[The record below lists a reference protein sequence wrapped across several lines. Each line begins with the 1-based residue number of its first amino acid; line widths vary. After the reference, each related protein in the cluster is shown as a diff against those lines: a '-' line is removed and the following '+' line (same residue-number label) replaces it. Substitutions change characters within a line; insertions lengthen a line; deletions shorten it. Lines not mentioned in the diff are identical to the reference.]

1 MGPEFT
7 LSLITHPSL
16 THPWK
21 RILRMFNKLKAL
33 SFPKITR
40 RERIRK
46 SLSAQRRTWS
56 LENLEERIALT
67 VQTFQEGAGLY
78 TGTQDTVL
86 YSQLPGV
93 NFGTETSISVD
104 QQDVGGVRQGLLK
117 FDSIFTSTNE
127 PGKIPLGSTINSAS
141 LRMRVGND
149 SNAAMQMSF
158 YRMLTDWN
166 EGTASWNSFGQV
178 GGISAFEGEVRGLP
192 PDSILF
198 DSRTGPQTL
207 DVTKSLRHWASGE
220 ANFGWLIESATT
232 NGWDFDTSE
241 AAPADRPLL
250 TVDFTPP
257 SGAGTFEFLTL
268 NPSTTE
274 GNAGSSV
281 ASLPVARLGGSTG
294 TVTVHYTIATGTTNG
309 ATAGDDF
316 TATTGQLT
324 FGPGETVKEIP
335 VTIFGDTALEGFE
348 TISVTLSNPTSGSA
362 IKSGAGSAT
371 LSIDDDDALINEV
384 LANISSSTLDE
395 TNREYIELIGTHG
408 ASLNGYQFVVFES
421 EEEEGTGGIGVVDFV
436 IDLAGQTFGS
446 NGLLVITPTN
456 WAYTKDAATN
466 QLTTALLDGAGGK
479 LEDSSQTYA
488 LIRGGSLLTVGTDYD
503 TVGAYLTTAA
513 TAVEN
518 IPGEVGKLDQLP
530 AGAQYIDHVGVNEG
544 GGGDRD
550 RTVNVTGSPGA
561 HVHQPDG
568 INSSNTTSDAVS
580 RRVGQRDP
588 NSIGV
593 WFNGDIT
600 DAVTGKYRT
609 DANNPTAASVVSPAG
624 AVITP
629 GAPNILRNVGLE
641 VKAIT
646 VDEAAGTVSVKV
658 LRTGDLSGTI
668 TVGYTTANG
677 TAVAGLDF
685 TTPAPG
691 STLTFGDQ
699 VSEQTITIPI
709 TVDSVSEGFETFTI
723 LLTSSTSPY
732 QIVAASTVVTVRD
745 GNVLTKTFQEGVNGY
760 TGVRDSTLNS
770 RLPTSGLGAPGVAA
784 TIVVDEQLGA
794 FTGVDAR
801 PAQGLLAFNDLFG
814 SGPDQV
820 PAGAQ
825 IFGGFITVD
834 VVNATASNSEV
845 RLFRMLQNWD
855 EDTASW
861 VDPQGT
867 VGDNLLN
874 GVTPD
879 DVEATAEPDAIV
891 TTPGLRGLVDI
902 PLDINTLQAWAN
914 GTLENFGWSIISDS
928 SLDWTFAS
936 ADYFGAEA
944 RQTPKLTILYNNPT
958 GPGSFRFSDEGFT
971 VNENG
976 TATIAVERVGGTAGA
991 ATLNWSIAAGTGNL
1005 SDITG
1010 PSTGT
1015 VSFSGSEISK
1025 TFTIPINNDT
1035 ALERN
1040 ETLLLSLTGTGVT
1053 IDRAAATLT
1062 IRDNDFNT
1070 ASPSVLLNEFFINSP
1085 GNDGGSEF
1093 AELAGT
1099 AGSAMGS
1106 LYFVAIDG
1114 DSGQFEGVGDL
1125 VVDLG
1130 AFQNGSSG
1138 YTVIGAANDFDF
1150 SVPSDTT
1157 KVNVAAMNVEALA
1170 NDSATYALIYSPNTN
1185 LALGNFD
1192 YDWDN
1197 NGTLELPAGAVFIDS
1212 VAIKDGGALDRSY
1225 FPGSTALV
1233 NPNDVNAFSVGSA
1246 VVVHDAISRV
1256 RGNTVINSGAAW
1268 FGGDLL
1274 GNGDDPA
1281 GYLAANSQ
1289 GLPVTG
1295 AALSPGEINTAA
1307 SSPLVALTSVVPNN
1321 PVGTVTVNFNGP
1333 VSQVLDGNF
1342 SFTGANGTGITI
1354 TNTSGT
1360 AVAGVDTSPVI
1371 AGLFTNS
1378 LTLSFTGSAVT
1389 GGQLPAGTYRLNFA
1403 GNSII
1408 GNGRVVDVAN
1418 NGTQFGGSSTFTFTK
1433 TVTNPIGDYNNNGS
1447 VDAADYTVYRDSL
1460 GTAFA
1465 LPNRAPANTGNV
1477 SQADYD
1483 TWVANFGQSASSS
1496 IAAAVAGAVP
1506 TSAAAID
1513 AALADIAVA
1522 DEGLIAASPRR
1533 RSSFTPTMNAAASPV
1548 SDRFELLLSARQ
1560 AAASSETSDAADDCD
1575 RPKPA
1580 KAETPASGLRQ
1591 VLRRALSRV
1600 S

>member
-1 MGPEFT
+1 
-7 LSLITHPSL
+7 
-16 THPWK
+16 
-21 RILRMFNKLKAL
+21 MFNKLKAL
-33 SFPKITR
+33 SFPKFSR
-40 RERIRK
+40 RDRLKK
-46 SLSAQRRTWS
+46 SLSSQRRTWT

-67 VQTFQEGAGLY
+67 VQTFQDGAGLY
-78 TGTQDTVL
+78 TGTEDTVL

-104 QQDVGGVRQGLLK
+104 QQDVGGVRQGLMK
-117 FDSIFTSTNE
+117 FDGIFTSTNE
-127 PGKIPLGSTINSAS
+127 PGKIPLGSTINSAT
-141 LRMRVGND
+141 LRVRVGND

-158 YRMLTDWN
+158 YRMLTNWS

-178 GGISAFEGEVRGLP
+178 GGISASEGEVRGLP
-192 PDSILF
+192 PDAIQF
-198 DSRTGPQTL
+198 DSTTGAKTI
-207 DVTKSLRHWASGE
+207 DVSKSLRHWASGE

-241 AAPADRPLL
+241 AAASDRPLL

-274 GNAGSSV
+274 GNTGSKV

-294 TVTVHYTIATGTTNG
+294 TVTVDYTIATGSTNG

-316 TATTGQLT
+316 TAATGQLT

-348 TISVTLSNPTSGSA
+348 TISVTLSNASVGTS
-362 IKSGAGSAT
+362 IKAGAGAAT
-371 LSIDDDDALINEV
+371 LTIDDDDALINEV
-384 LANISSSTLDE
+384 LANISAGTDE
-395 TNREYIELIGTHG
+395 TNREYIELIGTPG

-503 TVGAYLTTAA
+503 TVGAYLTSAA

-530 AGAQYIDHVGVNEG
+530 SGAQYIDHVGVNEG

-580 RRVGQRDP
+580 RRVGQLDP
-588 NSIGV
+588 SSIGV

-609 DANNPTAASVVSPAG
+609 DANNPTAASVVSPLG

-641 VKAIT
+641 VKAIS
-646 VDEAAGTVSVKV
+646 VDEAAGTVNVKV
-658 LRTGDLSGTI
+658 LRTGDLNGTI

-685 TTPAPG
+685 TAPTAG

-723 LLTSSTSPY
+723 LLTTATSPY

-861 VDPQGT
+861 VDPQGAL
-867 VGDNLLN
+867 GDNLVN

-902 PLDINTLQAWAN
+902 PLDITTLQAWAN
-914 GTLENFGWSIISDS
+914 GSLENFGWSIITDS

-944 RQTPKLTILYNNPT
+944 RQTPKLTLLYNDPT
-958 GPGSFRFSDEGFT
+958 GPGTFRFSDDGYT

-976 TATIAVERVGGTAGA
+976 TATVTVERVGGTTGA
-991 ATLNWSIAAGTGNL
+991 ATLNWSLAAGTGDL
-1005 SDITG
+1005 TDITG
-1010 PSTGT
+1010 ASTGS

-1025 TFTIPINNDT
+1025 TFTVAINNDT
-1035 ALERN
+1035 LLERN

-1053 IDRAAATLT
+1053 IDRPAATLT

-1070 ASPSVLLNEFFINSP
+1070 ASPSLRLNEFFINSP
-1085 GNDGGSEF
+1085 GSDGRREF

-1099 AGSAMGS
+1099 ASSGMGS
-1106 LYFVAIDG
+1106 LYLVVIDG

-1130 AFQNGSSG
+1130 PYLNGANGISL
-1138 YTVIGAANDFDF
+1138 IGAANNFDYDLPLSATF
-1150 SVPSDTT
+1150 IASSIL
-1157 KVNVAAMNVEALA
+1157 NVEAVA
-1170 NDSATYALIYSPNTN
+1170 NDTATYSLVYSPNSN
-1185 LALGNFD
+1185 LATGNFD

-1197 NGTLELPAGAVFIDS
+1197 NGTLELPTGAVFVDS
-1212 VAIKDGGALDRSY
+1212 VTVTDGGASDRSY
-1225 FPGSTALV
+1225 GPAGNTIATFGS
-1233 NPNDVNAFSVGSA
+1233 PA
-1246 VVVHDAISRV
+1246 VVSDAISRLP
-1256 RGNTVINSGAAW
+1256 GNTTTNSSTAW
-1268 FGGDLL
+1268 FYGDLEAF
-1274 GNGDDPA
+1274 GDDGLQYRA
-1281 GYLAANSQ
+1281 VNSQ
-1289 GLPVTG
+1289 NLPVTG
-1295 AALSPGEINTAA
+1295 TAQTPGEANTSA
-1307 SSPLVALTSVVPNN
+1307 SSALVSLTSIVQNAN
-1321 PVGTVTVNFNGP
+1321 GTMTLAFNGP
-1333 VSQVLDGNF
+1333 VSQVLVGNGQF
-1342 SFTGANGTGITI
+1342 GANGGLGIAL
-1354 TNTSGT
+1354 TNQAGT
-1360 AVAGVDTSPVI
+1360 AVAGINAAPTVS
-1371 AGLFTNS
+1371 GLFSNT
-1378 LTLSFTGSAVT
+1378 LTISFTGSAVT
-1389 GGQLPAGTYRLNFA
+1389 GGQLPAGNYSLRFSGASL
-1403 GNSII
+1403 I
-1408 GNGRVVDVAN
+1408 GNGRVIDAAN
-1418 NGTQFGGSSTFTFTK
+1418 TATAAGSNFTFNFTK

-1447 VDAADYTVYRDSL
+1447 VDAADYSVYRDNL

-1483 TWVANFGQSASSS
+1483 TWVANFGQTASASL
-1496 IAAAVAGAVP
+1496 AAAVVGAVP
-1506 TSAAAID
+1506 TSALAID
-1513 AALADIAVA
+1513 AALAD
-1522 DEGLIAASPRR
+1522 EGLIAVSPARR
-1533 RSSFTPTMNAAASPV
+1533 GRFATSRIADSTV

-1560 AAASSETSDAADDCD
+1560 TAATSDTDSTSDKCD
-1575 RPKPA
+1575 TAKPTP
-1580 KAETPASGLRQ
+1580 AETPASGLRQ
-1591 VLRRALSRV
+1591 VLRRALRRV

>member
-1 MGPEFT
+1 
-7 LSLITHPSL
+7 
-16 THPWK
+16 
-21 RILRMFNKLKAL
+21 
-33 SFPKITR
+33 
-40 RERIRK
+40 
-46 SLSAQRRTWS
+46 
-56 LENLEERIALT
+56 
-67 VQTFQEGAGLY
+67 
-78 TGTQDTVL
+78 
-86 YSQLPGV
+86 
-93 NFGTETSISVD
+93 
-104 QQDVGGVRQGLLK
+104 
-117 FDSIFTSTNE
+117 
-127 PGKIPLGSTINSAS
+127 
-141 LRMRVGND
+141 
-149 SNAAMQMSF
+149 
-158 YRMLTDWN
+158 
-166 EGTASWNSFGQV
+166 
-178 GGISAFEGEVRGLP
+178 
-192 PDSILF
+192 
-198 DSRTGPQTL
+198 
-207 DVTKSLRHWASGE
+207 
-220 ANFGWLIESATT
+220 
-232 NGWDFDTSE
+232 
-241 AAPADRPLL
+241 
-250 TVDFTPP
+250 
-257 SGAGTFEFLTL
+257 
-268 NPSTTE
+268 
-274 GNAGSSV
+274 
-281 ASLPVARLGGSTG
+281 
-294 TVTVHYTIATGTTNG
+294 
-309 ATAGDDF
+309 
-316 TATTGQLT
+316 
-324 FGPGETVKEIP
+324 
-335 VTIFGDTALEGFE
+335 
-348 TISVTLSNPTSGSA
+348 
-362 IKSGAGSAT
+362 
-371 LSIDDDDALINEV
+371 
-384 LANISSSTLDE
+384 
-395 TNREYIELIGTHG
+395 
-408 ASLNGYQFVVFES
+408 
-421 EEEEGTGGIGVVDFV
+421 
-436 IDLAGQTFGS
+436 
-446 NGLLVITPTN
+446 
-456 WAYTKDAATN
+456 
-466 QLTTALLDGAGGK
+466 
-479 LEDSSQTYA
+479 
-488 LIRGGSLLTVGTDYD
+488 
-503 TVGAYLTTAA
+503 
-513 TAVEN
+513 
-518 IPGEVGKLDQLP
+518 
-530 AGAQYIDHVGVNEG
+530 
-544 GGGDRD
+544 
-550 RTVNVTGSPGA
+550 
-561 HVHQPDG
+561 
-568 INSSNTTSDAVS
+568 
-580 RRVGQRDP
+580 
-588 NSIGV
+588 
-593 WFNGDIT
+593 
-600 DAVTGKYRT
+600 
-609 DANNPTAASVVSPAG
+609 
-624 AVITP
+624 
-629 GAPNILRNVGLE
+629 
-641 VKAIT
+641 
-646 VDEAAGTVSVKV
+646 
-658 LRTGDLSGTI
+658 
-668 TVGYTTANG
+668 
-677 TAVAGLDF
+677 
-685 TTPAPG
+685 
-691 STLTFGDQ
+691 
-699 VSEQTITIPI
+699 
-709 TVDSVSEGFETFTI
+709 
-723 LLTSSTSPY
+723 
-732 QIVAASTVVTVRD
+732 
-745 GNVLTKTFQEGVNGY
+745 
-760 TGVRDSTLNS
+760 
-770 RLPTSGLGAPGVAA
+770 
-784 TIVVDEQLGA
+784 
-794 FTGVDAR
+794 
-801 PAQGLLAFNDLFG
+801 
-814 SGPDQV
+814 
-820 PAGAQ
+820 
-825 IFGGFITVD
+825 
-834 VVNATASNSEV
+834 VNATASNSEV
-845 RLFRMLQNWD
+845 RFFRMLQDWD

-914 GTLENFGWSIISDS
+914 GSLENFGWSIISDS

-944 RQTPKLTILYNNPT
+944 RQTPKLTLLYNDPT
-958 GPGSFRFSDEGFT
+958 GPGSFRFSDDGYT

-976 TATIAVERVGGTAGA
+976 TATVTVERVGGTSGA
-991 ATLNWSIAAGTGNL
+991 ATLSWSIAAGTGDL

-1010 PSTGT
+1010 PSSGSI
-1015 VSFSGSEISK
+1015 SFSGSELSK

-1138 YTVIGAANDFDF
+1138 YTVIGAASNFDF
-1150 SVPSDTT
+1150 SLPSNTT

-1256 RGNTVINSGAAW
+1256 RGNTTINSGAAW

-1307 SSPLVALTSVVPNN
+1307 SSSLVALTSVVPNN

-1433 TVTNPIGDYNNNGS
+1433 TVTNPIGDYNDNGS
-1447 VDAADYTVYRDSL
+1447 VDAADYSVYRDNL

-1513 AALADIAVA
+1513 IALT
-1522 DEGLIAASPRR
+1522 DEGLIASSPRR
-1533 RSSFTPTMNAAASPV
+1533 RSSFAPPTRAADSTV

-1560 AAASSETSDAADDCD
+1560 TAAPSETSDAADGCE
-1575 RPKPA
+1575 RANPA
-1580 KAETPASGLRQ
+1580 KAETSASGLRQ
-1591 VLRRALSRV
+1591 VLRRAFSRV